1 MDQMRAAMAELEV
14 RENRVREQEAAW
26 TQKIGEAEQKVAE
39 AEAKCE
45 QAVKTA
51 DRDIEAKRQ
60 AFMQEQEKTREQI
73 LLLKGRVEHN
83 VDAIRERV
91 KLNVGG
97 VKFETTV
104 STLTKHSDSFFSAA
118 FSGIHEVR
126 LDAEG
131 YYFIDRDGAHFN
143 SILNFLRAGKLR
155 MPSDAEDA
163 EALMDEVRY
172 YMLDGPVQ
180 EALEASDPT
189 AAATNHR
196 ASRPEY
202 TRKELWQMRQSGVT
216 FFSGC
221 NLSGLDLSYI
231 DFTRCQL
238 RGAILR
244 DANLSYANLYA
255 AHLTKADLSGA
266 NLSGAII
273 NEADLTKADLTRLNL
288 TGATL
293 IRAHLT
299 DATLHE
305 AIVTKEAIDAA
316 HSTLDDVKGLVC
328 FDAKGTKWAW
338 SFNPDLNRNG
348 WNKWIHNPVD
358 GRRRQQEG
366 YTSA

>member
-1 MDQMRAAMAELEV
+1 MRAG
-14 RENRVREQEAAW
+14 
-26 TQKIGEAEQKVAE
+26 GE
-39 AEAKCE
+39 
-45 QAVKTA
+45 
-51 DRDIEAKRQ
+51 DSRSGHRAKRQ

-155 MPSDAEDA
+155 MPSDAQDA

-189 AAATNHR
+189 AAPTNDG
-196 ASRPEY
+196 ASRADF

-231 DFTRCQL
+231 DFKKCQL
-238 RGAILR
+238 RGVNLR
-244 DANLSYANLYA
+244 DANLSYADLNSA
-255 AHLTKADLSGA
+255 DLTRADLSGA
-266 NLSGAII
+266 NL
-273 NEADLTKADLTRLNL
+273 
-288 TGATL
+288 TGACVNKSLHRQTL
-293 IRAHLT
+293 SRVNLI
-299 DATLHE
+299 
-305 AIVTKEAIDAA
+305 
-316 HSTLDDVKGLVC
+316 G
-328 FDAKGTKWAW
+328 
-338 SFNPDLNRNG
+338 
-348 WNKWIHNPVD
+348 
-358 GRRRQQEG
+358 
-366 YTSA
+366 TSARGQRISPGQTSEWLCQSQRIEAAAQTTHGCVGQFRDSVTGGNTKCEMARWGGFRVG